1 MLDEIY
7 NRRMKTISKQLDV
20 VKQMLDN
27 WDRDLNTFR
36 KVIDLIDR
44 DVEISHDTVR
54 GEKWIIQRLGLV
66 YTDWESN

>member
-36 KVIDLIDR
+36 KVIALIDR
-44 DVEISHDTVR
+44 EVEISHNTTR
-54 GEKWIIQRLGLV
+54 GGK
-66 YTDWESN
+66 